1 MSDNTNETLGEEIK
15 SWVQTLV
22 NENLPN
28 IKSAVSTGL
37 TEIENQALIEFA
49 AELIKLAEVHDSEA
63 FEKVKALL

>member
-1 MSDNTNETLGEEIK
+1 MTDSTNETLGEEIK

>member
-1 MSDNTNETLGEEIK
+1 MTDSTNETLGEEIK

-22 NENLPN
+22 SENLPN